1 MSAANIGGNTIH
13 SDLGIKPGIKLLG
26 LKDKSKVTLRNK
38 IIKGDIIDELFMV
51 SSDLSTDINSSLGE
65 IFMMIPEKAFAVLS
79 VTTVTELLQLPP
91 FREKLI
97 FSQFSDKDSMKHLL
111 GLQLWHLSKNPELTE
126 VVR

>member
-1 MSAANIGGNTIH
+1 
-13 SDLGIKPGIKLLG
+13 
-26 LKDKSKVTLRNK
+26 
-38 IIKGDIIDELFMV
+38 MV

-126 VVR
+126 VVRQKDKPFIDLINKVRIGNIHDDVENVPQARFIHLMKLIKKAPSK

>member
-1 MSAANIGGNTIH
+1 M
-13 SDLGIKPGIKLLG
+13 KLL
-26 LKDKSKVTLRNK
+26 
-38 IIKGDIIDELFMV
+38 IIDELFMV

-65 IFMMIPEKAFAVLS
+65 IFMMIPEKALAVLS